1 MITFTLPM
9 IIPEMPTFSHDALC
23 IISVREMPVRKM
35 LENAIATDETVK
47 KRIALQINWIPE
59 YLPSMIICAPYHMF
73 WSLFY

>member
-1 MITFTLPM
+1 
-9 IIPEMPTFSHDALC
+9 
-23 IISVREMPVRKM
+23 MPVRKM

-73 WSLFY
+73 WSFNPGKLIGQHTEWSSFYNFSHLERYHCS